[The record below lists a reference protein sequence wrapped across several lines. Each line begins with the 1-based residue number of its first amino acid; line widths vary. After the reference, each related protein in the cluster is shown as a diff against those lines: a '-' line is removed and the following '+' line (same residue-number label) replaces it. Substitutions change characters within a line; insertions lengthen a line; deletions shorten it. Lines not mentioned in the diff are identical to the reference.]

1 MKEGTQPD
9 QQRPAVTEEAPEA
22 KEGIPPSQQR
32 LIFEG
37 EQLEDGTEVKTK
49 GITLD
54 PASLAFAGT
63 QREEVSE
70 EVAQEGIPPDKQR
83 LIPAGEQL
91 EEVVQVKEGVQ
102 PDQQMF
108 KVAGKQL
115 EDEAGKQIE
124 AKLQVKEGIQPDQQ
138 RPALIE
144 EVPEVK
150 VEVPKEG
157 ILPDQLIGAGK
168 QRSRKTAGPHA
179 AHSWTCQS
187 GTRSSSDGPAP
198 APPWVARG
206 RGPAEPCFKLYRRVG
221 ARDRTRER
229 ERERDCLFQQST
241 AMPSQG
247 AGAVWFLPSALSVH
261 VMCLNQAG
269 VNGGSGCDSLKAAK
283 CLVI

>member
-1 MKEGTQPD
+1 MKEGAQPD
-9 QQRPAVTEEAPEA
+9 QQRPAVTEEVPEA

-37 EQLEDGTEVKTK
+37 EQLEDGTEVKMK

-150 VEVPKEG
+150 VEVAKEG

-187 GTRSSSDGPAP
+187 GTRSSSDGRGG
-198 APPWVARG
+198 VARLSRASSCTVVSA
-206 RGPAEPCFKLYRRVG
+206 RGTAPE
-221 ARDRTRER
+221 RER
-229 ERERDCLFQQST
+229 ERERLFVST
-241 AMPSQG
+241 KHCDALTRCWRSVVSAQCSECPCDVSQPSRGERRQWLRLSQG
-247 AGAVWFLPSALSVH
+247 SQVPRHLTG
-261 VMCLNQAG
+261 
-269 VNGGSGCDSLKAAK
+269 
-283 CLVI
+283 